1 MPRGRVVLKRWD
13 EMKEMLYRMR
23 RVWDMGIGVEGHGR
37 EIPTQHS
44 ISQSL

>member
-1 MPRGRVVLKRWD
+1 MGRD
-13 EMKEMLYRMR
+13 ERNVISDAPGLGYGICL
-23 RVWDMGIGVEGHGR
+23 GIGVEGHGR